1 MFRIK
6 KSNISKAK
14 GGNKEAFIELI
25 EEISVKIK
33 SKKRPLSFN
42 NFNEYISQQWFDK
55 KTI

>member
-25 EEISVKIK
+25 EENKISKNIIRVSAIAIAIIILF
-33 SKKRPLSFN
+33 STNLSTLP
-42 NFNEYISQQWFDK
+42 S
-55 KTI
+55 